1 MCGCKQK
8 AIAGRSFVGALFC
21 SIRLKVQLDTVRIKH
36 VYTSAVLISEAVSWR
51 GFYNNMAETLFLSYK
66 DM

>member
-1 MCGCKQK
+1 MCGCKQQ
-8 AIAGRSFVGALFC
+8 IITGRSFVGRLFC

-36 VYTSAVLISEAVSWR
+36 VYTSAVLISDAVSWR

>member
-1 MCGCKQK
+1 MFGCKQQT
-8 AIAGRSFVGALFC
+8 ITGRFFVGRLFC

-36 VYTSAVLISEAVSWR
+36 VYTSAVLISDAVSWR